1 MMSFQTLRIGEVM
14 KQMTLLIAFVFIS
27 MSLTACQDSKK
38 GNPQLVKDVQEL
50 VQLGCKC
57 TDIECLH
64 KVEVNGQ
71 SYAKIRLSPGAKDLK
86 DDERMAFNLA
96 LGEWTKCE
104 LKLTQ
109 Q

>member
-1 MMSFQTLRIGEVM
+1 MSTAFQLILF
-14 KQMTLLIAFVFIS
+14 LL
-27 MSLTACQDSKK
+27 ACDSKK

-71 SYAKIRLSPGAKDLK
+71 SYAKIRLGPGIKDLK
-86 DDERMAFNLA
+86 DDERFAFNKA
-96 LGEWTKCE
+96 LGEWTDCE

-109 Q
+109 QK

>member
-1 MMSFQTLRIGEVM
+1 MSTAFQLILF
-14 KQMTLLIAFVFIS
+14 LL
-27 MSLTACQDSKK
+27 ACDSKK

-57 TDIECLH
+57 TNIECLH

-71 SYAKIRLSPGAKDLK
+71 SYAKIRLGPGVKDLK
-86 DDERMAFNLA
+86 DDERFAFNKA
-96 LGEWTKCE
+96 LGEWTDCE

-109 Q
+109 QK